1 MGEAGEPGDVHDAA
15 VAQPVQVLQDLGHG
29 AGVVGPDRGQGRGG
43 IRGRSREGT
52 PPAPVTAPA
61 PVTEAAGRAAAR
73 RQGLADGDRGQGQSL
88 QERRSRV
95 ARTWVD
101 DEDAVDPSLGPP
113 AAVDR
118 AFVVDVL
125 DDLEQQGGPGGGED
139 LLDAGDE
146 LEEEGLDAERVRGP
160 GEDQADG
167 SGAFAGQGPGRAVG
181 LPPEFLGDT
190 SDPGP
195 GVLRDARPVVERE
208 GDGALR
214 HAGLPGDVLDRGS
227 AGHGLPHS
235 SFGCVTRGGIR
246 TAMAGPYAILP

>member
-1 MGEAGEPGDVHDAA
+1 MAPA
-15 VAQPVQVLQDLGHG
+15 
-29 AGVVGPDRGQGRGG
+29 VVGPDRGQGRG
-43 IRGRSREGT
+43 RGHRRGWGGAGEWAGAGPLPS
-52 PPAPVTAPA
+52 P
-61 PVTEAAGRAAAR
+61 GRAAAPCGR
-73 RQGLADGDRGQGQSL
+73 GQGLADGDGGQGQSL
-88 QERRSRV
+88 QECRSRV
-95 ARTWVD
+95 ARTRVD

-118 AFVVDVL
+118 AFGVDVL

-181 LPPEFLGDT
+181 LPAELLGDA